1 MGQTFEPQK
10 KEMNVEENRYM
21 MKDLA
26 ARDPRSFK
34 AWRAGQD
41 DGRTK
46 QYLKWAKHQKNL
58 SEMDLIDNYRKVIWA
73 SSLPGN
79 NKNPSSTNILIP
91 ILGIS
96 LGIFLVFLFQ

>member
-1 MGQTFEPQK
+1 MED
-10 KEMNVEENRYM
+10 NRYV

-26 ARDPRSFK
+26 AQDPRSFK

-46 QYLKWAKHQKNL
+46 QYLEWAKRQKNL
-58 SEMDLIDNYRKVIWA
+58 SEMDLIENYKKVIWE
-73 SSLPGN
+73 SEVFGS
-79 NKNPSSTNILIP
+79 NKNPSSTNVLIP

-96 LGIFLVFLFQ
+96 LGASLVCLFQ